1 MKLSHALIV
10 SAAMM
15 VVAPVYA
22 QSYDNQPPQQRQNND
37 NQRTQQ
43 REVTTKAE
51 SKRVAPRSEHVVAHR
66 SRYSSQEERRITADL
81 NRHGVEARDSSG
93 DHRDDQR

>member
-10 SAAMM
+10 SAAIM

-22 QSYDNQPPQQRQNND
+22 QNYNNQPPQQRENND
-37 NQRTQQ
+37 NQQTQQ
-43 REVTTKAE
+43 REVTTKE
-51 SKRVAPRSEHVVAHR
+51 SKRVAPRSEHAVAHR